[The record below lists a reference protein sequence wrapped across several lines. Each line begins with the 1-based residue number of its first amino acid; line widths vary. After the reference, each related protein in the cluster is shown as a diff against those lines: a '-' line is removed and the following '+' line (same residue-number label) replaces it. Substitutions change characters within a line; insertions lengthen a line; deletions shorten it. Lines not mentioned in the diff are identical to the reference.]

1 MRQLFP
7 KSDLEPTSH
16 CTRAMLHDSLFPTW
30 PAVLRNAQLNVSDTY
45 RLLRTSKQTDN
56 MESLALALPPYD
68 RNATMK
74 QFSWAAAFVSLAMV
88 ASCIDS
94 SRNDESDKVSRD
106 AASKQPRV
114 AVIVSTLNN
123 PWFVVLGETARDR
136 AVEFG
141 YEAAIFDS
149 QNDTAKE
156 SEHFD
161 NVIAA
166 GYSAILFNP
175 TDADG
180 SISNVE
186 RARDAQ
192 IPVFCIDREINST
205 DAATAQLLSD
215 NYSGCVELGKYFVEK
230 LGESGKYVE
239 LLGLVGDN
247 NTWNRSKGF
256 HSVVDRYEGLQ
267 MVAQQNADFDRNK
280 ALEVME
286 SLLQS
291 HNDIDAVFCGN
302 DAMAMGAYQALL
314 GQGKAEQVRVF
325 GYDGAA
331 DVVQSISEGKI
342 VATVMQYPK
351 LMARTAADYAHEYLA
366 NGRRDFQQKIPVH
379 VDLVTQ
385 ENVMDFAAY
394 GKKEEE

>member
-1 MRQLFP
+1 ML
-7 KSDLEPTSH
+7 K
-16 CTRAMLHDSLFPTW
+16 RAFSFL
-30 PAVLRNAQLNVSDTY
+30 VLLCLAAAIGCNASNSSSESASDTSG
-45 RLLRTSKQTDN
+45 TTN
-56 MESLALALPPYD
+56 G
-68 RNATMK
+68 
-74 QFSWAAAFVSLAMV
+74 
-88 ASCIDS
+88 
-94 SRNDESDKVSRD
+94 SD
-106 AASKQPRV
+106 ASKKV
-114 AVIVSTLNN
+114 AVIVSTMNN

-136 AVEFG
+136 AIELG
-141 YEAAIFDS
+141 YEATIFDS

-156 SEHFD
+156 SAYFD

-166 GYSAILFNP
+166 GYSAVLFNP

-180 SISNVE
+180 SIANVL
-186 RARDAQ
+186 RAKEAN

-215 NYSGCVELGKYFVEK
+215 NYSGCVELGKYFVEQV
-230 LGESGKYVE
+230 GEEGTYVE

-256 HSVVDRYEGLQ
+256 HSVVDRYEGLK
-267 MVAQQNADFDRNK
+267 MVAQQSADFDRNK

-291 HNDIDAVFCGN
+291 HDDINAVFCGN

-314 GQGKAEQVRVF
+314 GAGKADTVKVF

-331 DVVQSISEGKI
+331 DVVNSISEGKI
-342 VATVMQYPK
+342 LATVMQYPK
-351 LMARTAADYAHEYLA
+351 LMAKTSAEYAHEYLA
-366 NGRRDFQQKIPVH
+366 NGKRDFEQKIPVN

-385 ENVMDFAAY
+385 QNIADFTAY
-394 GKKEEE
+394 GKKD